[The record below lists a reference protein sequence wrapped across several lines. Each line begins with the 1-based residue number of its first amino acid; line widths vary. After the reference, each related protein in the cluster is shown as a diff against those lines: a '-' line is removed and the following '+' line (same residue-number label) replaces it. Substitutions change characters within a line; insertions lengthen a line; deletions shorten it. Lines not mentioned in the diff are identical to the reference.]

1 MKKCYYFPTWVDI
14 SDNVCISCNE
24 KSIYVQPKELFVTK
38 GDAIISL
45 SHNDLVKCDTRYE
58 DDAIS
63 NNCLNISKVHRTY
76 TINGFKYEEDSLTP
90 IASNTLGPAKR
101 FTEST
106 PSDPIL
112 AKLCELTGAKMY
124 GDYVVLDKIDLYSL
138 YTLWNKYDRFSG
150 DLIEMDSREFGCGCN
165 QKFEHCKGCLKLCN
179 KILEKNWSD
188 SDSNYYTNETICN
201 VLEEYSKFLRN
212 EESKWEEVKKIV
224 L

>member
-14 SDNVCISCNE
+14 SDNVCISCDE

-63 NNCLNISKVHRTY
+63 NNCLNISKVHHAY
-76 TINGFKYEEDSLTP
+76 TINGLKYEEDSLTP
-90 IASNTLGPAKR
+90 IASNTLGHAKR

-112 AKLCELTGAKMY
+112 ANLCELTGAKMY
-124 GDYVVLDKIDLYSL
+124 GDYVV
-138 YTLWNKYDRFSG
+138 FSFFKFN
-150 DLIEMDSREFGCGCN
+150 DIADNLN
-165 QKFEHCKGCLKLCN
+165 QLQEN
-179 KILEKNWSD
+179 AVE
-188 SDSNYYTNETICN
+188 Y
-201 VLEEYSKFLRN
+201 VEEYSKFLRN
-212 EESKWEEVKKIV
+212 EESKWEKVKEIV